1 MRDKAM
7 KLEQILQNIKYSL
20 KGDINKDIREIIFDS
35 RQVKKDDLFV
45 AIKGTKSDGH
55 AFIEQAIAS
64 GASSIMCEEMPDNIS
79 GQISYIKVDD
89 ANEALGLA
97 AANFY
102 GHPSRKLKL
111 VGVTGTNGKTSIVT
125 LSHRLFSEFGF
136 KVGLLSTVRNLIGQK
151 EYPATHTTPDSLTI
165 QRMMKEMVD
174 AGCEYAFMEVS
185 SHSIDQ
191 KRIAALDFDGAVFT
205 NITHDHL
212 DYHKTFDAYI
222 RAKKQFF
229 DGLSANAF
237 ALVNNDDKH
246 ASVMVQNAAAR
257 VKTFGLRSMADFKV
271 KIIESHFDGMLITID
286 NTELWC
292 RLIGNFNASNL
303 LAVYAIAILLGREKS
318 EVLKIIS
325 TLQTVEGRFEY
336 VRSANGI
343 TAIIDYA
350 HTPDALMN
358 VIQTINQI
366 RNESCKL
373 ITVVGAGGDRDKTKR
388 PIMGSIAAESSTRVI
403 LTSDNPRS
411 EDPQVILDEMYAGV
425 GPDKRKNVLV
435 QVDRREAIRTAVMM
449 AEPEDVILIAGK
461 GHENYQE
468 IKGVK
473 SHFSDKEVVSEIF
486 TINKINM
493 Q

>member
-1 MRDKAM
+1 M
-7 KLEQILQNIKYSL
+7 KLEKIIQGIKYNSI
-20 KGDINKDIREIIFDS
+20 GDLNKEIREIVFDS
-35 RQVKKDDLFV
+35 RQIKAGDLFV
-45 AIKGTKSDGH
+45 AMRGTKSDGH
-55 AFIEQAIAS
+55 TFIKQAVDI
-64 GASSIMCEEMPDNIS
+64 GASAILCEEIPADIS
-79 GQISYIKVDD
+79 GEATLIKVENT
-89 ANEALGLA
+89 NEALGQA
-97 AANFY
+97 AANY
-102 GHPSRKLKL
+102 YDHPSRQLKL

-125 LSHRLFSEFGF
+125 LSHRLFTQFGF
-136 KVGLLSTVRNLIGQK
+136 KAGLLSTVRYLIGDT
-151 EYPATHTTPDSLTI
+151 EYPSTHTTPDALTI
-165 QRMMKEMVD
+165 QRMMREMVD

-185 SHSIDQ
+185 SHSVDQ
-191 KRIAALDFDGAVFT
+191 RRIAALDFDVAVFT

-212 DYHKTFDAYI
+212 DYHKTFDSYI

-229 DGLSANAF
+229 DGLSSNAY
-237 ALVNNDDKH
+237 ALINNDDKH
-246 ASVMVQNAAAR
+246 ASVMVQNTAAK
-257 VKTFGLRSMADFKV
+257 VKTFGLRSVADFKV
-271 KIIESHFDGMLITID
+271 KIIESHFDGMLISID

-292 RLIGNFNASNL
+292 RLIGDFNASNI
-303 LAVYAIAILLGREKS
+303 LAVYSIAILLGRGKD

-336 VRSANGI
+336 VRSSNGI

-350 HTPDALMN
+350 HTPDALIN
-358 VIQTINQI
+358 VIKTINQI

-388 PIMGSIAAESSTRVI
+388 PIMGSIAAENSSRVI

-449 AEPEDVILIAGK
+449 ASEGDVILIAGK

-486 TINKINM
+486 TIHKINM

>member
-1 MRDKAM
+1 M
-7 KLEQILQNIKYSL
+7 KLEQILKGIKYNHQ
-20 KGDINKDIREIIFDS
+20 GDINKEIREIIFDS

-45 AIKGTKSDGH
+45 AIRGTKSDGH
-55 AFIEQAIAS
+55 AFIQQAIES
-64 GASSIMCEEMPDNIS
+64 GASAILCKEMPS
-79 GQISYIKVDD
+79 GITGQATIITVEN
-89 ANEALGLA
+89 ANEALGWA
-97 AANFY
+97 AANY
-102 GHPSRKLKL
+102 YDNPSRKLKL

-125 LSHRLFSEFGF
+125 LSHRLFTEFGF
-136 KVGLLSTVRNLIGQK
+136 KVGLLSTVRNLIGQT
-151 EYPATHTTPDSLTI
+151 EFEATHTTPDALTI

-185 SHSIDQ
+185 SHSVDQ
-191 KRIAALDFDGAVFT
+191 RRIAALDFDGALFT

-212 DYHKTFDAYI
+212 DYHKTFDSYI
-222 RAKKQFF
+222 KAKKQFF
-229 DGLSANAF
+229 DGLSSNAF

-246 ASVMVQNAAAR
+246 AGVMVQNTAAK
-257 VKTFGLRSMADFKV
+257 VKTFGLRSLADFKV
-271 KIIESHFDGMLITID
+271 KIIESHFDGMLISID

-292 RLIGNFNASNL
+292 RLIGDFNASNL
-303 LAVYAIAILLGREKS
+303 LAVYSIGIMLGREKD
-318 EVLKIIS
+318 EILKVIS

-343 TAIIDYA
+343 TAIVDYA
-350 HTPDALMN
+350 HTPDALIN
-358 VIQTINQI
+358 VIKTINQI

-388 PIMGSIAAESSTRVI
+388 PVMGNIAAENSSRVI

-435 QVDRREAIRTAVMM
+435 QVDRREAIRTAIMM
-449 AEPEDVILIAGK
+449 ANEGDVILIAGK
-461 GHENYQE
+461 GHETYQDV
-468 IKGVK
+468 KGVK

-486 TINKINM
+486 MINKINI